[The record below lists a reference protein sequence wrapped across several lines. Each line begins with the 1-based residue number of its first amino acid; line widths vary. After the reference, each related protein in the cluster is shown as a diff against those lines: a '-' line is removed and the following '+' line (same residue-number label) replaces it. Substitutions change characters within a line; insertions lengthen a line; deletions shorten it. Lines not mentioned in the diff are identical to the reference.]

1 MQYRTRVN
9 NDNDDGNNSYRKF
22 TTNSIFNLIMICAKT
37 PSLHYSYNTQN
48 EKNTFEGYNIIYIA
62 K

>member
-1 MQYRTRVN
+1 M
-9 NDNDDGNNSYRKF
+9 
-22 TTNSIFNLIMICAKT
+22 MICAET